1 MLAKDLSLA
10 YAQFAY
16 SRVENKNIAFFV
28 KKMGAQPTLKQCPK
42 PKIIYGR
49 EISPNLPK
57 EFITVKL
64 IFALSRFNEVLI

>member
-49 EISPNLPK
+49 VISPNLPK
-57 EFITVKL
+57 ELIAIKL
-64 IFALSRFNEVLI
+64 TFALSRCLKVEI

>member
-28 KKMGAQPTLKQCPK
+28 KGMGAQPTLKQYPK

-49 EISPNLPK
+49 VISPNLPK
-57 EFITVKL
+57 ELITLKL
-64 IFALSRFNEVLI
+64 TFALSRFNEVLI